1 MEKNSGASVDVGR
14 IFFHG
19 MLQALGSH
27 QPSIWKKAKHFMIC
41 EPKKLGLNLF
51 EILLLVCFSKRLK
64 VICGLHIEI
73 SRLTIKQKSLTN
85 TAELSVVF
93 EYSGFKRAE
102 FFIFCSD
109 SDLFCHLVA
118 KTQYMSI

>member
-102 FFIFCSD
+102 FYVFCSD
-109 SDLFCHLVA
+109 YGLFVIIWCPKHS
-118 KTQYMSI
+118 T